1 MRCGRLFLL
10 TKLLSTERG
19 EGLWDAV
26 LKGEEFMDS
35 DFQAALSARVVE
47 VQSTARVPS
56 LTVGVGVEG
65 VPLAVASVG
74 YADVEN
80 SISATGESSYR
91 IGSITKTFTAALALV
106 LVEQAELHLDSPVSR
121 YLPGTPFGRLPVRM
135 LLSHSSGLQREAPT
149 DMWQTMHGPSRTELR
164 ELFQHAELVAD
175 PGERWHYSN
184 LGYAVL
190 GQIIEE
196 ITGQPCDT
204 SITETLL
211 DPLGLSRT
219 SWTPPSNAV
228 VGYRLDP
235 HIDAVHR
242 EPVMD
247 QASIGVGG
255 QMWSTPDDL
264 LRWGHVLGGGDAT
277 VLPVAVVEKMHTLQV
292 MVDTVGWTRGWGLGL
307 ILERR
312 HGRIVAGHTGA
323 MPGFQSA
330 LMLDRG
336 AELAVVVLANV
347 TRGIKVTDLALE
359 VLEMAAA
366 ARQPKPTQP
375 WHPAQPCPQ
384 HIQPVLGSWWSE
396 ADEVILRWERDG
408 LHATLVSDPVAGRT
422 RFIEEAPGRF
432 RAVEGRLQGELLE
445 IDQTSG
451 GVEMRWATYPLT
463 RTPR

>member
-1 MRCGRLFLL
+1 ML
-10 TKLLSTERG
+10 
-19 EGLWDAV
+19 V
-26 LKGEEFMDS
+26 LDGEEFMDNG
-35 DFQAALSARVVE
+35 FQAALSARVAE

-56 LTVGVGVEG
+56 LTVGVGARG
-65 VPLAVASVG
+65 VQFAVASVG

-80 SISATGESSYR
+80 SIPATGESSYR
-91 IGSITKTFTAALALV
+91 IGSITKTFTAALALL
-106 LVEQAELHLDSPVSR
+106 LVERGELLLDSPVGR
-121 YLPGTPFGRLPVRM
+121 YLPGTPFGHLPVRL
-135 LLSHSSGLQREAPT
+135 LLSHTSGLQREAPT
-149 DMWQTMHGPSRTELR
+149 DMWQSMRGPSRMELR

-175 PGERWHYSN
+175 AGERWHYSN

-196 ITGQPCDT
+196 ITHQPCDT
-204 SITETLL
+204 SITEALL
-211 DPLGLSRT
+211 NPLGLNQT
-219 SWTPPSNAV
+219 SWAPPSHAA

-235 HIDAVHR
+235 HSDAVHR

-247 QASIGVGG
+247 QAAIGVGG
-255 QMWSTPDDL
+255 QMWSTPSDL
-264 LRWGHVLGGGDAT
+264 LRWGHVLSGGDAT

-312 HGRIVAGHTGA
+312 HDRIFAGHTGA

-336 AELAVVVLANV
+336 TELTVVVLANV
-347 TRGIKVTDLALE
+347 TRGIRAADLALE

-366 ARQPKPTQP
+366 AQQPKPTLT
-375 WHPAQPCPQ
+375 WHPAPPCPQ
-384 HIQPVLGSWWSE
+384 HIQPMLGSWWSE
-396 ADEVILRWERDG
+396 ADELVFRWERDG
-408 LHATLVSDPVAGRT
+408 LHATLLSDPVAGGT

-432 RAVEGRLQGELLE
+432 RAAAGRLQGELLE
-445 IDQTSG
+445 IDQTPG